1 MKLERVL
8 PYSHSLM
15 KKAATTGDFVID
27 ATVGNGNDTLFLAQ
41 LVGESGKVFG
51 FDIQEEA
58 IERTKARL
66 QEAKLADVVEL
77 FCTGHEHV
85 KECLPKEVHGNIKGA
100 IFNLGYLPKSDRT
113 IVTKAETTIAAIDQ
127 ILEMMAPEGIIVLVI
142 YHGHPGGKEEKE
154 AILDYVKQI
163 DQQKAH
169 VLLYQ
174 FLNQK
179 NNPPFIIAIEK
190 RK

>member
-77 FCTGHEHV
+77 FARDM
-85 KECLPKEVHGNIKGA
+85 N
-100 IFNLGYLPKSDRT
+100 
-113 IVTKAETTIAAIDQ
+113 
-127 ILEMMAPEGIIVLVI
+127 M
-142 YHGHPGGKEEKE
+142 
-154 AILDYVKQI
+154 
-163 DQQKAH
+163 
-169 VLLYQ
+169 
-174 FLNQK
+174 
-179 NNPPFIIAIEK
+179 
-190 RK
+190 